1 MIKRR
6 KSRQIAVGRVLIGGD
21 APISIQSMTTA
32 FTHDVDATVTQIQA
46 LAQAGCDLV
55 RVAVPEKEDMEALP
69 EIVQRAPIPV
79 IADVHFDYRFALLAL
94 DSGAAC
100 VRINPGNIGSSEK
113 IAEIVR
119 YAKIKKIPL
128 RIGVNAGSLEKKF
141 IKRDG
146 KPTAGGLV
154 ESAVAHVEFLERLDF
169 FDFKISVKSS
179 DVLMAVEA
187 YRTLSGRVDYPLHLG
202 ITEAGTTSQGTVKSA
217 VGIGILLFEGIG
229 DTIRVS
235 LTADPVKEVM
245 VGWDILKTLGLRER
259 GVVLVSCPSCGRCA
273 HDFIDIVN
281 EIEQDLQKV
290 TDPLKVAVMGCE
302 VNGPGEARDADIGIA
317 FGDREG
323 LLFRK
328 GEKIKKVSRQEAK
341 SALLSEIKRIQQEKQ
356 GN

>member
-6 KSRQIAVGRVLIGGD
+6 KSRQIAVGHVLIGGD

-32 FTHDVDATVTQIQA
+32 FTHDVDATLTQIQA
-46 LAQAGCDLV
+46 LAQTGCDLV
-55 RVAVPEKEDMEALP
+55 RVAVPEKEDAEALP
-69 EIVQRAPIPV
+69 EIAQRAPIPV

-146 KPTAGGLV
+146 RPTATGLV
-154 ESAVAHVEFLERLDF
+154 ESAVAHVEFLESLGF

-187 YRTLSGRVDYPLHLG
+187 YRELSQRVDYPLHLG
-202 ITEAGTTSQGTVKSA
+202 ITEAGTISQGTVKSA

-235 LTADPVKEVM
+235 LTADPVKEVG

-281 EIEQDLQKV
+281 EIEQDLQKF

-341 SALLSEIKRIQQEKQ
+341 SALLAEIKRIQQANQ
-356 GN
+356 GD